1 MVRTH
6 FQQHFFFTMPKVKK
20 IRAAAL
26 DAQQTRH
33 APLGQVIQDDENRG
47 KYAVVGRNRSKWRN
61 DDEVTDELLDEKT
74 SKRIL
79 EISREQQQ
87 EIEIEEERERK
98 SRSSQKACVVDSDD
112 DEKEEDDDEPSVLLG
127 EDDSE

>member
-1 MVRTH
+1 
-6 FQQHFFFTMPKVKK
+6 MPKVKK

-33 APLGQVIQDDENRG
+33 APLGQVIQDDENHG
-47 KYAVVGRNRSKWRN
+47 KYAVVGRNRATRRN
-61 DDEVTDELLDEKT
+61 DDEVAEELLDEKT

-87 EIEIEEERERK
+87 EVEIEEERERK
-98 SRSSQKACVVDSDD
+98 SRSSGKARVVDSDD
-112 DEKEEDDDEPSVLLG
+112 DDQEEDEDEESVLLD
-127 EDDSE
+127 EDDAE

>member
-1 MVRTH
+1 
-6 FQQHFFFTMPKVKK
+6 MPKVIK

-47 KYAVVGRNRSKWRN
+47 RYAVVGRNRAAGKN
-61 DDEVTDELLDEKT
+61 DDEVVQELLDEKT

-79 EISREQQQ
+79 EISREQQL
-87 EIEIEEERERK
+87 EFEIEEERARK
-98 SRSSQKACVVDSDD
+98 SHSSRKARVVYSDD
-112 DEKEEDDDEPSVLLG
+112 DEGEEDEDEESMLL
-127 EDDSE
+127 EEFDAE

>member
-1 MVRTH
+1 
-6 FQQHFFFTMPKVKK
+6 MPKVKK

-47 KYAVVGRNRSKWRN
+47 KYAVVGRNRATGRN
-61 DDEVTDELLDEKT
+61 DDEEAEELLDEKT

-79 EISREQQQ
+79 EISREQQL
-87 EIEIEEERERK
+87 EVEIEEERERK
-98 SRSSQKACVVDSDD
+98 SRSSQKARVVDSDY
-112 DEKEEDDDEPSVLLG
+112 DEEEDEDEESVLLD
-127 EDDSE
+127 EDDAK